1 MFIEV
6 ESHLRR
12 CQRRCR
18 CRRRQRQIQRR
29 RRDTNDKIRAPVIN
43 VRLLHKTVELENRL
57 VRTRAKSRTA
67 ELKVKTGLKGS

>member
-12 CQRRCR
+12 CQ
-18 CRRRQRQIQRR
+18 RRQRQIQRR

-67 ELKVKTGLKGS
+67 ELKVNTGLKGS